1 MISVVLSVYNT
12 GKYLPKAMDALL
24 AQTYT
29 DFEILIV
36 DDGSTDGS
44 AAICEAQAARRP
56 GSRVFH
62 KENGGLSSARN
73 CGIDHA
79 RGTYII
85 FPDPDDWVEPDYLEG
100 LMAIQAQSGADL
112 AVCGHF
118 DHIDGR
124 VRVWNAGAA
133 PEVLHGEAALD
144 RLMRPNAFCGYAWNK
159 LYRLDVIRENALRF
173 DQELGMVQDLHF
185 AVRYFML
192 CQSVAYDP
200 RPLYHYNHD
209 SGGVTASYSPLTPRK
224 LSCFLTYRKI
234 AELTEASHPHIAALA
249 RCSLCHMS
257 LQYIYIYYRT
267 RMNDA
272 ATLRLLRQ
280 NVLDYQ
286 AYYLESDAYTALDK
300 RFIRCVPVSTRLY
313 YLLTHCKKVVTNRL
327 NRRRA
332 KNGK

>member
-62 KENGGLSSARN
+62 KESGGLSSARN

-112 AVCGHF
+112 AAPLLCRALEYGNRCGWF
-118 DHIDGR
+118 CVQR
-124 VRVWNAGAA
+124 KGAIQ
-133 PEVLHGEAALD
+133 ALPTRAD
-144 RLMRPNAFCGYAWNK
+144 
-159 LYRLDVIRENALRF
+159 IE
-173 DQELGMVQDLHF
+173 
-185 AVRYFML
+185 
-192 CQSVAYDP
+192 
-200 RPLYHYNHD
+200 
-209 SGGVTASYSPLTPRK
+209 
-224 LSCFLTYRKI
+224 
-234 AELTEASHPHIAALA
+234 ALA
-249 RCSLCHMS
+249 
-257 LQYIYIYYRT
+257 
-267 RMNDA
+267 
-272 ATLRLLRQ
+272 
-280 NVLDYQ
+280 
-286 AYYLESDAYTALDK
+286 
-300 RFIRCVPVSTRLY
+300 
-313 YLLTHCKKVVTNRL
+313 
-327 NRRRA
+327 
-332 KNGK
+332 